1 MKTQACN
8 ERREAMEILKR
19 VLYEDAYASALL
31 LARFRANPQWGERE
45 RGLITNLV
53 YTVLTHSLRLEAFI
67 NKYATIPVRRMK
79 PQVAV
84 VLMVSAAQLLWMD
97 RIPPHAVVDEA
108 VKLILA
114 SPQRNLSGFVN
125 GVLRAML
132 RENLRESWPEA
143 NEDMLAH
150 LSVRYS
156 IPRWILEM
164 WEKAYGLEMT
174 KRFARNLTIPRDLS
188 LRCNTLRTD
197 PETLYQDLVKELGEG
212 NVGRGHVCAEALTC
226 KKSGDISHWEAF
238 RRGHVIVQDESSM
251 LTVYALDPQ
260 PGERVLDLCAA
271 PGGKSTHMV
280 QRMQNQ
286 GLVESRDLYDHKLG
300 QIRENANRLG
310 CTILETKRSDASRAY
325 AEDREAW
332 DRVLLDAPCSGL
344 GIIRNK
350 PDLKLHRKPEDV
362 ESLAALQREMLQA
375 AAQCVRPGGVLVYST
390 CTLSPR
396 ENEDNVAWF
405 LDQHPEFVPERLEGI
420 LPAGFPPSQ
429 IHPSYTYVL
438 PEKDFFDG
446 FFLARFYK
454 KR

>member
-1 MKTQACN
+1 M
-8 ERREAMEILKR
+8 
-19 VLYEDAYASALL
+19 
-31 LARFRANPQWGERE
+31 
-45 RGLITNLV
+45 
-53 YTVLTHSLRLEAFI
+53 
-67 NKYATIPVRRMK
+67 
-79 PQVAV
+79 
-84 VLMVSAAQLLWMD
+84 
-97 RIPPHAVVDEA
+97 
-108 VKLILA
+108 
-114 SPQRNLSGFVN
+114 
-125 GVLRAML
+125 
-132 RENLRESWPEA
+132 
-143 NEDMLAH
+143 
-150 LSVRYS
+150 
-156 IPRWILEM
+156 
-164 WEKAYGLEMT
+164 
-174 KRFARNLTIPRDLS
+174 
-188 LRCNTLRTD
+188 
-197 PETLYQDLVKELGEG
+197 
-212 NVGRGHVCAEALTC
+212 
-226 KKSGDISHWEAF
+226 
-238 RRGHVIVQDESSM
+238 QDESSM

-310 CTILETKRSDASRAY
+310 CTILETKRSDASRVY

>member
-1 MKTQACN
+1 MKKILELIAEQFGPAFAACGYDMGYAKITLSNRPDLCEYQCNGAMAAAKAYKKKPIDIAN
-8 ERREAMEILKR
+8 EVTEKVKDCSMFSEVNAVM
-19 VLYEDAYASALL
+19 
-31 LARFRANPQWGERE
+31 PG
-45 RGLITNLV
+45 
-53 YTVLTHSLRLEAFI
+53 FI
-67 NKYATIPVRRMK
+67 NIKLSPEFLADYLNGMA
-79 PQVAV
+79 
-84 VLMVSAAQLLWMD
+84 S
-97 RIPPHAVVDEA
+97 DEE
-108 VKLILA
+108 LGYEL
-114 SPQRNLSGFVN
+114 G
-125 GVLRAML
+125 
-132 RENLRESWPEA
+132 
-143 NEDMLAH
+143 
-150 LSVRYS
+150 
-156 IPRWILEM
+156 
-164 WEKAYGLEMT
+164 
-174 KRFARNLTIPRDLS
+174 
-188 LRCNTLRTD
+188 TD

>member
-1 MKTQACN
+1 MCI
-8 ERREAMEILKR
+8 RDR
-19 VLYEDAYASALL
+19 
-31 LARFRANPQWGERE
+31 
-45 RGLITNLV
+45 V

-67 NKYATIPVRRMK
+67 NRYATIPVRRMK

-143 NEDMLAH
+143 KEDMLAH

-164 WEKAYGLEMT
+164 WEKTYGLEMT
-174 KRFARNLTIPRDLS
+174 KRFARNLTTPRDLS

-238 RRGHVIVQDESSM
+238 RRGHVTVQD
-251 LTVYALDPQ
+251 VYKRQAFLS
-260 PGERVLDLCAA
+260 ERRV
-271 PGGKSTHMV
+271 
-280 QRMQNQ
+280 
-286 GLVESRDLYDHKLG
+286 
-300 QIRENANRLG
+300 
-310 CTILETKRSDASRAY
+310 
-325 AEDREAW
+325 DRESEG
-332 DRVLLDAPCSGL
+332 RGQTTR
-344 GIIRNK
+344 IIIIEK
-350 PDLKLHRKPEDV
+350 EGRK
-362 ESLAALQREMLQA
+362 EML
-375 AAQCVRPGGVLVYST
+375 
-390 CTLSPR
+390 
-396 ENEDNVAWF
+396 
-405 LDQHPEFVPERLEGI
+405 
-420 LPAGFPPSQ
+420 
-429 IHPSYTYVL
+429 HPSYSELIEKVNEVNRSKGLSPINSRYSVVIAAARRARAIIAGDKPMVEARDSELGVLSRVVDEMDAGKIAIYVD
-438 PEKDFFDG
+438 EQDNSREHMKYDDMAVVDFSRDMEDEE
-446 FFLARFYK
+446 
-454 KR
+454 

>member
-8 ERREAMEILKR
+8 ERREAVEILKR

-156 IPRWILEM
+156 IRRWIMEM
-164 WEKAYGLEMT
+164 WEKAYGLDMT
-174 KRFARNLTIPRDLS
+174 
-188 LRCNTLRTD
+188 
-197 PETLYQDLVKELGEG
+197 
-212 NVGRGHVCAEALTC
+212 
-226 KKSGDISHWEAF
+226 
-238 RRGHVIVQDESSM
+238 
-251 LTVYALDPQ
+251 
-260 PGERVLDLCAA
+260 
-271 PGGKSTHMV
+271 
-280 QRMQNQ
+280 
-286 GLVESRDLYDHKLG
+286 
-300 QIRENANRLG
+300 
-310 CTILETKRSDASRAY
+310 
-325 AEDREAW
+325 
-332 DRVLLDAPCSGL
+332 
-344 GIIRNK
+344 
-350 PDLKLHRKPEDV
+350 
-362 ESLAALQREMLQA
+362 
-375 AAQCVRPGGVLVYST
+375 
-390 CTLSPR
+390 
-396 ENEDNVAWF
+396 
-405 LDQHPEFVPERLEGI
+405 
-420 LPAGFPPSQ
+420 
-429 IHPSYTYVL
+429 
-438 PEKDFFDG
+438 
-446 FFLARFYK
+446 
-454 KR
+454 